1 MGCGTSKAV
10 APTAAAFATKPV
22 PEKPPPKALAEQEE
36 DRPRDTA
43 SSPEAKPLVSNPS
56 SHDAKML
63 LNDWSKPTE
72 DRAHARIMS
81 KSPAIT
87 APSKSRGAGAA
98 DDAADSSEDEGCDNE
113 RHNVVRRVIPVHK
126 DRNNNVVDHAM
137 PGAVQ
142 EESLITMFR
151 PKSAIRL
158 DLD

>member
-1 MGCGTSKAV
+1 
-10 APTAAAFATKPV
+10 
-22 PEKPPPKALAEQEE
+22 
-36 DRPRDTA
+36 
-43 SSPEAKPLVSNPS
+43 
-56 SHDAKML
+56 ML

-81 KSPAIT
+81 KSPAVAIRPQSQST
-87 APSKSRGAGAA
+87 APSKSRGAGPA
-98 DDAADSSEDEGCDNE
+98 DDASDSSEDEGVDNE
-113 RHNVVRRVIPVHK
+113 RHNVVHK